1 MNTKTPDYKAVETMM
16 STGKPTRAIKKVVK
30 MNL

>member
-16 STGKPTRAIKKVVK
+16 NTGKPTRAIKKVVK